1 MLRSRCGRGR
11 RRATLS
17 GHVEERSR
25 GPARPEPRLSSPA
38 RGGAGLGLGRPPSR
52 DLWTRGATPPFPH
65 LLPSGSNVYGHR
77 RSAQDTQRNIW
88 KRSARPAG
96 RGQRGVLPAA
106 TTGSRCR
113 ASVCPRPRHEFEGAS
128 LNPRLKTYRAS
139 AEAWLS
145 FVLLQISRIHKARER
160 SKHKDSSF
168 VSATRSQN
176 PRKRDS
182 R

>member
-1 MLRSRCGRGR
+1 MGEE
-11 RRATLS
+11 

-38 RGGAGLGLGRPPSR
+38 RGGVGLGLGRPPSR

-88 KRSARPAG
+88 ERSARPAG

-113 ASVCPRPRHEFEGAS
+113 ASVCPRPCHDFEGAS

-139 AEAWLS
+139 AEARLS

-168 VSATRSQN
+168 VSAPRSQN